1 MQMDDGLNE
10 IGDSSLADETYRS
23 LLADILSAR
32 LAGGSVV
39 QQRRLA
45 TKHAVSRSPM
55 RHALGRL
62 EGEGLLVRNE
72 KAFSRSGS
80 SVSRIT
86 LTVSP

>member
-1 MQMDDGLNE
+1 MDDRLNDAE
-10 IGDSSLADETYRS
+10 DESLAEETYRL

-62 EGEGLLVRNE
+62 EGRGCWSATTRGCF
-72 KAFSRSGS
+72 ASGS
-80 SVSRIT
+80 SR
-86 LTVSP
+86 